1 MTVTHIIVLLLT
13 GAGAGFAG
21 SILGLGGAFI
31 MTPVQYMIYTN
42 LPGISADTAIKLAFG
57 TNLMVILPTAIS
69 GTWRHHRNGTVF
81 WRAAIVMG
89 SCSLI
94 GSFGGATIAA
104 RLPGEGLTIAFG
116 ILVLIGG
123 IWMVFSRPLDF
134 EDQPRTSPLLWIA
147 LAVPIGI
154 ITGILGIGGGI
165 LAVPVMTL
173 ALRFRMHNAA
183 ATSLAMMILTSAGG
197 VVGYIISGTGIS
209 DLPAY
214 CLGYVNLQSWLLLS
228 VTSISMA
235 QVGAIAAHRIPAGLL
250 KYLFVTIMFYMGLR
264 MLGIFDRLG

>member
-1 MTVTHIIVLLLT
+1 
-13 GAGAGFAG
+13 
-21 SILGLGGAFI
+21 
-31 MTPVQYMIYTN
+31 
-42 LPGISADTAIKLAFG
+42 
-57 TNLMVILPTAIS
+57 
-69 GTWRHHRNGTVF
+69 
-81 WRAAIVMG
+81 
-89 SCSLI
+89 
-94 GSFGGATIAA
+94 
-104 RLPGEGLTIAFG
+104 
-116 ILVLIGG
+116 
-123 IWMVFSRPLDF
+123 
-134 EDQPRTSPLLWIA
+134 
-147 LAVPIGI
+147 
-154 ITGILGIGGGI
+154 
-165 LAVPVMTL
+165 
-173 ALRFRMHNAA
+173 LRFRMHNPA